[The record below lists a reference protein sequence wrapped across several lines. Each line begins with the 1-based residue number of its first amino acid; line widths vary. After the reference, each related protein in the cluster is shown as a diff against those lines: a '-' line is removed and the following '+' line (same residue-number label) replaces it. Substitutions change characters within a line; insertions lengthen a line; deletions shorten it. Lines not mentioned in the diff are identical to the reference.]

1 MLRWLSGR
9 GFGRPVG
16 TIAASAS
23 GRCPL
28 PAEENQSLSQSGEG
42 QEEGARSEE
51 TVALGWEERLRR
63 AGAGSVFAPLYI
75 LASFVKI
82 RYPYIEP
89 RLPVLG
95 VRSLSHWTTREV
107 PRTGI

>member
-9 GFGRPVG
+9 GFGQPVG

-63 AGAGSVFAPLYI
+63 AGAGVQSEM
-75 LASFVKI
+75 LASGQTF
-82 RYPYIEP
+82 
-89 RLPVLG
+89 G
-95 VRSLSHWTTREV
+95 S
-107 PRTGI
+107 